1 MSGKND
7 TIRSIFNVVTILI
20 FIEFVLGGLGHV
32 FGLPIRKG
40 LFVVGILF
48 SIYMIFREKIKI
60 EKVFL
65 IPIIVVC
72 IYLAY
77 GSIIGL
83 INRNSL
89 GDIFSDVNSF
99 LGIIYILLLIAYVK
113 GRNENIDKIINV
125 FVNCAVIVAIMTITL
140 FFVSRIYLPNN
151 LEIIVT
157 YNNLNSKLQYGFI
170 SGLVMSNNYA
180 RVYLY
185 NGIFMQLAAAIMFIK
200 LFNKDKNVFGIVKL
214 AILLVGIYVS
224 NTRGFWLGTIG
235 AVVISMIYYLWRFKK
250 FNLTLRNI
258 VIALIPLI
266 LVSVIIP
273 KTIVAVSPEQNLP
286 NSSGSIKDRIESISD
301 FENDES
307 NKVRA
312 IQLKFLVNRIKEKPI
327 LGWGFGAHIE
337 EYPQYMIDNN
347 LQPVSSTSFELYYI
361 ELLFKTGIIGIL
373 IFFGYL
379 VFNFVKLIVLLFKKN
394 LRMRDEQVLV
404 GWTIGTM
411 SILASSI
418 TNPYIAGLSVFFV
431 LVMEV
436 YLIQLYDLKYYNLFK
451 VH

>member
-65 IPIIVVC
+65 VPIIVVC

-436 YLIQLYDLKYYNLFK
+436 YLIQLYDLKY
-451 VH
+451 

>member
-157 YNNLNSKLQYGFI
+157 YNNLNSKLEYGFI

-235 AVVISMIYYLWRFKK
+235 VVVISMIYYLWRFKK

-347 LQPVSSTSFELYYI
+347 LQQESSTSFELYYI

-436 YLIQLYDLKYYNLFK
+436 YLIQLYDLKY
-451 VH
+451 

>member
-250 FNLTLRNI
+250 FNLTFRNI

-436 YLIQLYDLKYYNLFK
+436 YLIQLYDLKY
-451 VH
+451 

>member
-200 LFNKDKNVFGIVKL
+200 LFNKDKNVFGILKL

-404 GWTIGTM
+404 GWTIETM

-436 YLIQLYDLKYYNLFK
+436 YLIQLYDLKY
-451 VH
+451 

>member
-77 GSIIGL
+77 GIIIGL

-157 YNNLNSKLQYGFI
+157 YNNLNSKLEYGFI

-235 AVVISMIYYLWRFKK
+235 VVVISMIYYLWRFKK

-436 YLIQLYDLKYYNLFK
+436 YLIQLYDLKY
-451 VH
+451 

>member
-235 AVVISMIYYLWRFKK
+235 VVVISMIYYLWRFKK

-379 VFNFVKLIVLLFKKN
+379 VFNFVKLILLLFKKN

-436 YLIQLYDLKYYNLFK
+436 YLIQLYDLKY
-451 VH
+451 

>member
-347 LQPVSSTSFELYYI
+347 LQQVSSTSFELYYI

-436 YLIQLYDLKYYNLFK
+436 YLIQLYDLKY
-451 VH
+451 

>member
-258 VIALIPLI
+258 VIALITLI

-436 YLIQLYDLKYYNLFK
+436 YLIQLYDLKY
-451 VH
+451 

>member
-200 LFNKDKNVFGIVKL
+200 LFNKDKNVFGILKL

-379 VFNFVKLIVLLFKKN
+379 VFNFVKLTVLLFKKN

-436 YLIQLYDLKYYNLFK
+436 YLIQLYDLKY
-451 VH
+451 

>member
-32 FGLPIRKG
+32 FGIPIRKG

-157 YNNLNSKLQYGFI
+157 YNNLNSKLEYGFI

-235 AVVISMIYYLWRFKK
+235 VVVISMIYYLWRFKK

-436 YLIQLYDLKYYNLFK
+436 YLIQLYDLKY
-451 VH
+451 

>member
-200 LFNKDKNVFGIVKL
+200 LFNKDKNVFGILKL

-273 KTIVAVSPEQNLP
+273 KTIAAVSPEEHLP
-286 NSSGSIKDRIESISD
+286 NSPGSITDRIESISD

-436 YLIQLYDLKYYNLFK
+436 YLIQLYDLKY
-451 VH
+451 

>member
-1 MSGKND
+1 MIISGKND

-157 YNNLNSKLQYGFI
+157 YNNLNSKLEYGFI

-235 AVVISMIYYLWRFKK
+235 VVVISMIYYLWRFKK

-436 YLIQLYDLKYYNLFK
+436 YLIQLYDLKY
-451 VH
+451 

>member
-140 FFVSRIYLPNN
+140 FFVSRSYLPNN

-235 AVVISMIYYLWRFKK
+235 VVVISMIYYLWRFKK

-436 YLIQLYDLKYYNLFK
+436 YLIQLYDLKY
-451 VH
+451 

>member
-1 MSGKND
+1 MKGKND
-7 TIRSIFNVVTILI
+7 TIRTIFNIVTVLI
-20 FIEFVLGGLGHV
+20 FVEFVLGGLGHL

-40 LFVVGILF
+40 LFVVGTLF
-48 SIYMIFREKIKI
+48 SVYMIFREKIKV
-60 EKVFL
+60 EKRFL
-65 IPIIVVC
+65 VPIIVVC

-77 GSIIGL
+77 GSIVGL
-83 INRNSL
+83 VNGNSL

-125 FVNCAVIVAIMTITL
+125 FVNCAVIVAVMTITL

-185 NGIFMQLAAAIMFIK
+185 NGIFMQLAVAVMFIK
-200 LFNKDKNVFGIVKL
+200 LFNKDRNVFGIVKL

-224 NTRGFWLGTIG
+224 NTRGFWLGTVG
-235 AVVISMIYYLWRFKK
+235 VVIIAFAYYLWRVKK
-250 FNLTLRNI
+250 YNLTLRNI
-258 VIALIPLI
+258 LISIIPII
-266 LVSVIIP
+266 LVSVILP

-286 NSSGSIKDRIESISD
+286 NSAGTIKDRIESIGD

-312 IQLKFLVNRIKEKPI
+312 IQLRFLVDKIKEKPV
-327 LGWGFGAHIE
+327 LGWGFGGHID
-337 EYPQYMIDNN
+337 EYPQYMEDNN
-347 LQPVSSTSFELYYI
+347 LQPVSSSSFELYYV
-361 ELLFKTGIIGIL
+361 ELLFKTGVIGVA

-379 VFNFVKLIVLLFKKN
+379 IFNFIKLLNILFKKN
-394 LRMRDEQVLV
+394 LQMKDEQVLV

-436 YLIQLYDLKYYNLFK
+436 YLIQLYDSKY
-451 VH
+451 

>member
-1 MSGKND
+1 
-7 TIRSIFNVVTILI
+7 
-20 FIEFVLGGLGHV
+20 
-32 FGLPIRKG
+32 
-40 LFVVGILF
+40 
-48 SIYMIFREKIKI
+48 MIFREKIKI

-235 AVVISMIYYLWRFKK
+235 VVVISMIYYLWRFKK

-436 YLIQLYDLKYYNLFK
+436 YLIQLYDLKY
-451 VH
+451 

>member
-113 GRNENIDKIINV
+113 GINENIDKIINV

-436 YLIQLYDLKYYNLFK
+436 YLIQLYDLKY
-451 VH
+451 

>member
-77 GSIIGL
+77 GRIIGL

-224 NTRGFWLGTIG
+224 NTRGFWIGTIG

-436 YLIQLYDLKYYNLFK
+436 YLIQLYDLKY
-451 VH
+451 

>member
-1 MSGKND
+1 MENKKD
-7 TIRSIFNVVTILI
+7 TIRNIFNIVTALI
-20 FIEFVLGGLGHV
+20 FIEFVLGGLGHIL
-32 FGLPIRKG
+32 GLPIRKG
-40 LFVVGILF
+40 LFAVGIVF
-48 SIYMIFREKIKI
+48 SVYMIFREKIKI

-157 YNNLNSKLQYGFI
+157 YNNLNSKLEYGFI

-235 AVVISMIYYLWRFKK
+235 VVVISMIYYLWRFKK

-436 YLIQLYDLKYYNLFK
+436 YLIQLYDLKY
-451 VH
+451 

>member
-200 LFNKDKNVFGIVKL
+200 LFNKDKNVFGILKL

-327 LGWGFGAHIE
+327 LGRGFGAHIE

-436 YLIQLYDLKYYNLFK
+436 YLIQLYDLKY
-451 VH
+451 

>member
-72 IYLAY
+72 IYLVY

-200 LFNKDKNVFGIVKL
+200 LFNKDKNVFGILKL

-436 YLIQLYDLKYYNLFK
+436 YLIQLYDLKY
-451 VH
+451 

>member
-418 TNPYIAGLSVFFV
+418 TNPYIAGISVFFV

-436 YLIQLYDLKYYNLFK
+436 YLIQLYDLKY
-451 VH
+451 

>member
-20 FIEFVLGGLGHV
+20 FIEFVLGGLGHI

-157 YNNLNSKLQYGFI
+157 YNNLNSKLEYGFI

-235 AVVISMIYYLWRFKK
+235 VVVISMIYYLWRFKK

-436 YLIQLYDLKYYNLFK
+436 YLIQLYDLKY
-451 VH
+451 

>member
-379 VFNFVKLIVLLFKKN
+379 VFNFVKLIIILFKKN

-436 YLIQLYDLKYYNLFK
+436 YLIQLYDLKY
-451 VH
+451 

>member
-77 GSIIGL
+77 RSIIGL

-99 LGIIYILLLIAYVK
+99 LGIIYILLLIVYVK

-200 LFNKDKNVFGIVKL
+200 LFNKDKNVFGIIKL

-436 YLIQLYDLKYYNLFK
+436 YLIQLYDLKY
-451 VH
+451 